1 MTNTTTTGATT
12 EQADAAAFRAEVRE
26 FLASALTPELQ
37 EAAAQGFGLKRTDG
51 ARWHNALYQQGWI
64 APDWPVEHG
73 GTGWDITQKHIFA
86 QELSL
91 AGAPMLMPFGLGMVG
106 PVIYT
111 FGTDEQKAQHLP
123 GILDGSTWWCQ
134 GYSEPGSGSD
144 LASLKTSAV
153 REGDEYVI
161 NGQKIWT
168 TNAHKA
174 DWIFALVRT
183 DGSSKPQHGISF
195 VLIDMSTPGIE
206 VKPIVSIDGLHHLNE
221 VYFTDVR
228 VPVSNLIGEEDKGWG
243 YAKFLLGH
251 ERAGIAGVSGSRK
264 AIEALREY
272 ASTATDSSGERLTD
286 DRDFMG
292 RLAEVEVRLEALDTM
307 EARILADLAA
317 GNSPGDAASALKILG
332 TEIQQLIQILRVE
345 AVGHYAAPFELDLIR
360 GESNAAPPGPDYAL
374 RAVSDYNFGRA
385 ATIYGGSNEI
395 QRNVI
400 AKAVLGL

>member
-1 MTNTTTTGATT
+1 MNT
-12 EQADAAAFRAEVRE
+12 QMDSSHIDFRAEVRQ
-26 FLASALTPELQ
+26 FLADALTPEL
-37 EAAAQGFGLKRTDG
+37 AAAGALGFAAKRADG
-51 ARWHNALYQQGWI
+51 TRWHKILFEKGWI
-64 APDWPVEHG
+64 APEWPVEYG
-73 GTGWDITQKHIFA
+73 GTNWDITQKHIFEEEMA
-86 QELSL
+86 L
-91 AGAPMLMPFGLGMVG
+91 AGGPMLMPFGLGMVG

-123 GILDGSTWWCQ
+123 SILDGSTWWCQ

-153 REGDEYVI
+153 RDGDDYLV

-183 DGSSKPQHGISF
+183 DSQSKPQAGISF
-195 VLIDMSTPGIE
+195 LLIDMQTPGLE

-228 VPVSNLIGEEDKGWG
+228 VPVTNLIGEENKGWT

-251 ERAGIAGVSGSRK
+251 ERTGIAGVAGSKK
-264 AIEALREY
+264 AAAALRAVAQVEANGVGGELASNPEFNNRLSDVEVKLAALEFTEARLLADMAAGKPAGPA
-272 ASTATDSSGERLTD
+272 AST
-286 DRDFMG
+286 M
-292 RLAEVEVRLEALDTM
+292 
-307 EARILADLAA
+307 
-317 GNSPGDAASALKILG
+317 KILG
-332 TEIQQLIQILRVE
+332 TEIQQALQILRVE
-345 AVGHYAAPFELDLIR
+345 TAAHYALPFELAQIR
-360 GESNAAPPGPDYAL
+360 GAANEPAPGPEYAI